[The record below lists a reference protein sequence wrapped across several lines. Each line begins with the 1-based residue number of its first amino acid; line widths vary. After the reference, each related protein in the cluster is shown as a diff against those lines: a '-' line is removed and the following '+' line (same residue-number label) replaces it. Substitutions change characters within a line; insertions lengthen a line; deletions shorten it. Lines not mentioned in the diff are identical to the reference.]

1 MVKNRLQG
9 REIKWS
15 YATHVLEDAPRNE
28 HELQGRLKD
37 DRDPPCANDVI
48 VAEVVEIGRHKRIG
62 TASLR
67 RCHLLSGDLVGVA
80 YGNRYATRQYEGR
93 VPDSFG
99 PCHLIGGGGVCGE
112 VVGMAGDMNT
122 PTVLRPLG
130 YLRNGKGE
138 RLNLQEH
145 GLRPLPE
152 PTVKPKVILVVGSA
166 MDSGKTTVA
175 ASIIHGLSR
184 SGSVVCAGK
193 LTGTAASKD
202 LLLMKDSGAVHVLD
216 FTNAGHSST
225 AQCSQEELWNIFL
238 TITSHLAVPGPDYIV
253 LEIADGITQ
262 RETELL
268 LELHLAHHFADI
280 AIYACNDS
288 LGVRMGLRLL
298 RKYDLNTVAVSGC
311 VACSPLATREAQELT
326 HIPVLPH
333 EQLSEPNF
341 VSSLMNERVDD
352 RVRLAV

>member
-1 MVKNRLQG
+1 MDKNYLRS
-9 REIKWS
+9 RKIKWS
-15 YATHVLEDAPRNE
+15 YATHLLENVPGTE
-28 HELQGRLKD
+28 HELQDRLKD
-37 DRDPPCANDVI
+37 DGDPPSANDVI
-48 VAEVVEIGRHKRIG
+48 VAEVVEMGRHKRIG

-67 RCHLLSGDLVGVA
+67 RCHLLPGDLVGVA

-93 VPDSFG
+93 IPDSFG

-112 VVGMAGDMNT
+112 VVGMAGDMNP
-122 PTVLRPLG
+122 PTILQPLG
-130 YLRNGKGE
+130 YLSNGKGA
-138 RLNLQEH
+138 RLNLRDH

-152 PTVKPKVILVVGSA
+152 PTVKPKIILVVGSA

-175 ASIIHGLSR
+175 ASTIHGLSR
-184 SGSVVCAGK
+184 SGAVVCAGK

-202 LLLMKDSGAVHVLD
+202 LLFMKDSGAASVLD
-216 FTNAGHSST
+216 FTNVGHSST
-225 AQCSQEELWNIFL
+225 AQCRREELWDIYL
-238 TITSHLAVPGPDYIV
+238 TITSHLTALGPDYIV

-262 RETELL
+262 RETEIL
-268 LELHLAHHFADI
+268 LELHLAHHFADH

-326 HIPVLPH
+326 NIPVLSH
-333 EQLSEPNF
+333 ERLSDPNF
-341 VSSLMNERVDD
+341 VSNLFSAPVDD
-352 RVRLAV
+352 RVCLAV